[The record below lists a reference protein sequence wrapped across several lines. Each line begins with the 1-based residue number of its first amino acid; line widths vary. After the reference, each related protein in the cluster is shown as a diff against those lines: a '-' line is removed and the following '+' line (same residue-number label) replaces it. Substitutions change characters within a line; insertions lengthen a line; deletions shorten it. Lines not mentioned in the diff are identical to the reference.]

1 MISVA
6 FHRGLGV
13 GRPLSLK
20 RRGVIIRRMLGE
32 VASVEHGTPVRV
44 ADGGALDPLVGPQ
57 CSLAVQLRRATGA
70 VIGRSAELDA
80 ISQELHEATGRLA
93 AVTLEGEPGIG
104 KTRLL
109 LAAAELASASGFTC
123 VAITADEEIRGPFL
137 VARSLFASSAI
148 HDAAAGT
155 PAEAAVSRVVEAI
168 SGRDE
173 RGFETLS
180 PDAKLLRTF
189 DLAGVA
195 ISALAGI
202 HPLALLIDDVQWADD
217 DTLRLLRYVVRSDAD
232 RPVFL
237 FMTIRPDEFA
247 SVTEAVNFVADMER
261 MGLVRRL
268 RPGRFSSVETAELLK
283 RVLGGPVEAASAAAM
298 HVQSEGV
305 PFIVEEL
312 ARTHREAGTLQQI
325 DGEWRLGRNAARLV
339 PSAVRTLIDRRAAR
353 LPPATR
359 SALGDAAILGRSFSL
374 RDLRAIRVRVGE
386 GEITSEMARAPAAGA
401 DAVAQGQPTGPG
413 DGTDPLAD
421 HLGPAVR
428 AGLLLPQAQGEPAD
442 YTFTH
447 EQVRQF
453 AASQLTA
460 ARRRQVHAAVVDL
473 LLEGGDPA
481 PAGLPMLAQHALAAG
496 DTVQAA
502 RFSIDAA
509 AAALASNA
517 PEEALR
523 LVEQALPVV
532 STPADRRVLLATRD
546 DAFAVLRRTGERL
559 DGLTELAALAEAM
572 RDPKIELDVQLR
584 RASALRMSRDE
595 DAAAELARRVRTRAA
610 EQGDGV
616 TELRATLE
624 LGQAL
629 QRSPLGESFGGAAIE
644 TDLDGAEEA
653 YRRAIELA
661 EHLHDDHNL
670 AAALRE
676 IGTIDFARGRA
687 WFSGEVLSGR
697 ANELLAMLA
706 SGANIEDLILAS
718 PVGPL
723 FVEAT
728 QVLERALGIFERL
741 GDRTGVMSTVIAMAY
756 AQYGTVMHF
765 SSSARHLEEIRRVT
779 SRLSELV
786 TESERARLD
795 LQMLFGVHVYSR
807 AKVVPDLALSRGED
821 AHRAAKLQGDRT
833 IEFLAA
839 GGVAMS
845 LLELGDV
852 DAAERWL
859 SLAAA
864 AASTVPSRT
873 RARQLETWR
882 GMARAGAGDVEGMRR
897 HLERAVAMATETGR
911 ASGRC
916 EALARLAIEAARLVA
931 AGATDPALLELV
943 ERSSAQVKELLPL
956 LPGHAPWGAQA
967 DAALATLAIVRGDIA
982 GAVTAGGAALQ
993 ALQAGLHE
1001 DASLEIVIPA
1011 ARATFAGAPPEV
1023 QGFVRGFLQST
1034 LSRIAQGTA
1043 DEAIRVRWLTGP
1055 VGRELVEL
1063 AGPMEAPAPDG
1074 AAPTSAARDAGPRL
1088 DDAERRLL
1096 QLLTEGRTNAEI
1108 AAVLDIGEDD
1118 VAQRLARLQAR
1129 LGTTSR
1135 AEATS
1140 LAFRGLAAVGSR

>member
-1 MISVA
+1 MP
-6 FHRGLGV
+6 GELT
-13 GRPLSLK
+13 SLE
-20 RRGVIIRRMLGE
+20 R
-32 VASVEHGTPVRV
+32 GTPLRA

-80 ISQELHEATGRLA
+80 ISQELHEAAGRFA

-148 HDAAAGT
+148 RDTAAGT
-155 PAEAAVSRVVEAI
+155 PAEAAVNRVIEAI

-180 PDAKLLRTF
+180 ADAKLLRAF
-189 DLAGVA
+189 DLGGVA
-195 ISALAGI
+195 ISMLAGLR
-202 HPLALLIDDVQWADD
+202 PLALLIDDVQWADD
-217 DTLRLLRYVVRSDAD
+217 DTLRLLRYAVRSDAD
-232 RPVFL
+232 RPIFL
-237 FMTIRPDEFA
+237 FLTIRPDEFA

-268 RPGRFSSVETAELLK
+268 RPGRFSSVETGELLK
-283 RVLGGPVEAASAAAM
+283 RVLGGRVEAASAAAM
-298 HVQSEGV
+298 HLQSEGV

-353 LPPATR
+353 LPARTR
-359 SALGDAAILGRSFSL
+359 AALGDAAILGRSFSL
-374 RDLRAIRVRVGE
+374 RDLRAIRARCGD
-386 GEITSEMARAPAAGA
+386 GEIVSEATAHVSAAAAETAARPET
-401 DAVAQGQPTGPG
+401 TGPR

-421 HLGPAVR
+421 DLAPAVG

-496 DTVQAA
+496 DTARSA

-546 DAFAVLRRTGERL
+546 DAFAALRRTAERL
-559 DGLTELAALAEAM
+559 DGLAELGALAEAM
-572 RDPKIELDVQLR
+572 RDPTIELDVQLR
-584 RASALRMSRDE
+584 RASALRMSHDE
-595 DAAAELARRVRTRAA
+595 DAAAELARRVRARAA
-610 EQGDGV
+610 ERGDAA
-616 TELRATLE
+616 TELRATIE

-629 QRSPLGESFGGAAIE
+629 LRSPLGESFGGAAIE
-644 TDLDGAEEA
+644 IDLDGAEEA
-653 YRRAIELA
+653 YRRTIELA
-661 EHLHDDHNL
+661 EQLHDDRSL

-676 IGTIDFARGRA
+676 IGTVDFAKGRA
-687 WFSGEVLSGR
+687 WFSGEVRSGR
-697 ANELLAMLA
+697 ANELLALVAAGADLA
-706 SGANIEDLILAS
+706 ELIMAS

-723 FVEAT
+723 FAEAT

-756 AQYGTVMHF
+756 TQYGTVMHF

-821 AHRAAKLQGDRT
+821 AHRAAKLQGDRS

-839 GGVAMS
+839 GGVALS

-852 DAAERWL
+852 NGAERWIG
-859 SLAAA
+859 LAAA
-864 AASTVPSRT
+864 AASMAPSRT
-873 RARQLETWR
+873 RAHQLETWR
-882 GMARAGAGDVEGMRR
+882 GMARAGAGDAEGMRR
-897 HLERAVAMATETGR
+897 HLENAAAMATEGGR
-911 ASGRC
+911 ASARC
-916 EALARLAIEAARLVA
+916 EALARLAIEASRLVA
-931 AGATDPALLELV
+931 RPVVDAAAAGAGAPDPALVELV
-943 ERSSAQVKELLPL
+943 ERSAAQVKELLPL

-967 DAALATLAIVRGDIA
+967 DAALATVALVRADVPA
-982 GAVTAGGAALQ
+982 AAMAGGAALQ

-1011 ARATFAGAPPEV
+1011 ARAVFAGAPPEM
-1023 QGFVRGFLQST
+1023 QGFVRGFLQQT

-1055 VGRELVEL
+1055 VGKELVEL
-1063 AGPMEAPAPDG
+1063 AGPMDTPARPA
-1074 AAPTSAARDAGPRL
+1074 AAPGSLPYGGAPSL

-1108 AAVLDIGEDD
+1108 AADLDLAEGD
-1118 VAQRLARLQAR
+1118 VVQRLARLQAR
-1129 LGTTSR
+1129 LGTSSR

-1140 LAFRGLAAVGSR
+1140 LAFRGLAAVGSS

>member
-1 MISVA
+1 
-6 FHRGLGV
+6 
-13 GRPLSLK
+13 
-20 RRGVIIRRMLGE
+20 MLDE
-32 VASVEHGTPVRV
+32 VKSVEHGTPLRV

-80 ISQELHEATGRLA
+80 IAQELREASGRLT

-137 VARSLFASSAI
+137 VARSLFASGAV
-148 HDAAAGT
+148 HTTAAGT
-155 PAEAAVSRVVEAI
+155 PAETAVGRVVEAI
-168 SGRDE
+168 SGVDE
-173 RGFETLS
+173 RGFESLS
-180 PDAKLLRTF
+180 SDAKLLRAF

-202 HPLALLIDDVQWADD
+202 RPLALFIDDVQWADD

-237 FMTIRPDEFA
+237 FLTIRPAELA
-247 SVTEAVNFVADMER
+247 SVTEAVNFIADMER

-268 RPGRFSSVETAELLK
+268 RPGRFSSIETAELLK
-283 RVLGGPVEAASAAAM
+283 RVLGAPIEPVSAAAM

-353 LPPATR
+353 LPARTR
-359 SALGDAAILGRSFSL
+359 AALGDAAILGRSFSL
-374 RDLRAIRVRVGE
+374 RDLRAIRARLGD
-386 GEITSEMARAPAAGA
+386 GEIASEAKPRDHGATAEAAALGEA
-401 DAVAQGQPTGPG
+401 TGPG
-413 DGTDPLAD
+413 DGADPLAD
-421 HLGPAVR
+421 DLGPAVQ
-428 AGLLLPQAQGEPAD
+428 AGLLLSHAQGEPAD

-453 AASQLTA
+453 AASQLSA
-460 ARRRQVHAAVVDL
+460 ARRRQVHAAIVDL
-473 LLEGGDPA
+473 LLDGGDPA

-496 DTVQAA
+496 DTVRAA

-509 AAALASNA
+509 AAALDSNA

-546 DAFAVLRRTGERL
+546 DAFAVLRRTDDRL

-572 RDPKIELDVQLR
+572 RDPTIELDVQLR
-584 RASALRMSRDE
+584 RASALRMSHDE

-610 EQGDGV
+610 ERGDAAM
-616 TELRATLE
+616 ELRATLE

-629 QRSPLGESFGGAAIE
+629 LRSPLGKSFGGAASE

-653 YRRAIELA
+653 FRRTIELA
-661 EHLHDDHNL
+661 EQLQDDRSL

-676 IGTIDFARGRA
+676 IGMIDFARGRA
-687 WFSGEVLSGR
+687 WFSGEVMAGR
-697 ANELLAMLA
+697 ATELLAA
-706 SGANIEDLILAS
+706 VSAGADFEALIIAS

-723 FVEAT
+723 FVELT

-756 AQYGTVMHF
+756 TRYGPAMHL
-765 SSSARHLEEIRRVT
+765 SNSARHLEEIRRVT

-786 TESERARLD
+786 TESERDRLD

-821 AHRAAKLQGDRT
+821 AHRAARLQGDRT

-845 LLELGDV
+845 LLELGDI
-852 DAAERWL
+852 DGSERWIG
-859 SLAAA
+859 LAAA
-864 AASTVPSRT
+864 AASVAPSRP

-897 HLERAVAMATETGR
+897 HLERAVVMATEEGR
-911 ASGRC
+911 ASARC
-916 EALARLAIEAARLVA
+916 EALARLALEAARSVA
-931 AGATDPALLELV
+931 AGAPEPALVELV
-943 ERSSAQVKELLPL
+943 ERSATQAKELLPL

-967 DAALATLAIVRGDIA
+967 DAALATVALARGDIEA
-982 GAVTAGGAALQ
+982 AVIAGGAAFQ

-1011 ARATFAGAPPEV
+1011 ARAVFAGGPPEV

-1055 VGRELVEL
+1055 IGRELVDL
-1063 AGPMEAPAPDG
+1063 AGPMDAALAATESDDAAHAAPA
-1074 AAPTSAARDAGPRL
+1074 AGPSL
-1088 DDAERRLL
+1088 DDMERRLL

-1108 AAVLDIGEDD
+1108 AGELDLAEED
-1118 VAQRLARLQAR
+1118 VVQRLARLFAR
-1129 LGTTSR
+1129 LGTSSR